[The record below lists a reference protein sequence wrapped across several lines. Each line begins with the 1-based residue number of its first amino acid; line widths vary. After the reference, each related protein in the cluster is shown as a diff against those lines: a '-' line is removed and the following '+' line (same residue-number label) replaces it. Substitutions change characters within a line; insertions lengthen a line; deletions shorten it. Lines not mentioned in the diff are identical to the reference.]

1 MKVLRRIATGGITVI
16 MGLTL
21 IGCGSSFN
29 YTGEATVISKEKDVE
44 YKKKSSTSKSKSK
57 DTDYELTLDIPNT
70 DVNQVIE
77 VPQNRYDAIQPQQKV
92 QLVNGKLK

>member
-1 MKVLRRIATGGITVI
+1 MKVLRGIATGGITVI

-21 IGCGSSFN
+21 IGCGAGFN
-29 YTGEATVISKEKDVE
+29 YTGEATVISKEVE
-44 YKKKSSTSKSKSK
+44 HKKKSSTSKSKTK
-57 DTDYELTLDIPNT
+57 NTNYELTLDIPNT
-70 DVNQVIE
+70 DVNQVID